1 MFTNK
6 YRNRAK
12 VNQEFNSSALKDDL
26 HERSWTWN
34 IKDLSRMNILDSRI
48 SGMVRLHYFCIILYE
63 Q

>member
-12 VNQEFNSSALKDDL
+12 VNQEFNSSALKGDL
-26 HERSWTWN
+26 HERSWTR
-34 IKDLSRMNILDSRI
+34 KDLSRMNILDSRI